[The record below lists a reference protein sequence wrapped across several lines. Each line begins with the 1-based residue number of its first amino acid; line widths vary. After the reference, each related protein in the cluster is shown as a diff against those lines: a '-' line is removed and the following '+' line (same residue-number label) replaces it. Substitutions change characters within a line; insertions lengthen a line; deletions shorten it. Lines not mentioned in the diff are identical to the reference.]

1 VGRKKNVATT
11 EAQPEAA
18 VQHTNGNGTAPTTL
32 SGAIVK
38 ALETMGADA
47 ETPAVKAWIT
57 QNYPGFDVGAAS
69 FQSTLSLKRK
79 AAREGDATT
88 PRKKAAAPASKPGPK
103 PKPVAVVASA
113 EPTLSDLL
121 RVKEAADGQGGVDAL
136 LKAVQSVRVVAD
148 QVGGIDKLAA
158 SLEALQK
165 LGGGK

>member
-18 VQHTNGNGTAPTTL
+18 AQHTNGSAPTTL

-47 ETPAVKAWIT
+47 ETPAVKEWIT

-79 AAREGDATT
+79 AAREGDAKAS
-88 PRKKAAAPASKPGPK
+88 RKKAAAPAGSKPGQK
-103 PKPVAVVASA
+103 PKPVAVVTSA

-121 RVKEAADGQGGVDAL
+121 RVKEAADSQGGVDAL

-148 QVGGIDKLAA
+148 QVGGVDKLAA